1 MRMQPAARR
10 SFRREGAYGPEILIP
25 VQRNWP
31 LIVLMPLWLG
41 VWTTGIAGVAGE
53 VVSGR
58 ARDGEVVVFELWMVA
73 AVLGA
78 GAVAYAWLWNA
89 IGREVVGLRPGVL
102 VIRRD
107 VAGLGLSRE
116 FSLADVRNLRVS
128 SPPSDASRW
137 VPPLRFGRD
146 PGVIAFDH
154 GARTVRFGDGID
166 EAEASLVVAEMGL
179 RPGIER
185 SAA

>member
-1 MRMQPAARR
+1 
-10 SFRREGAYGPEILIP
+10 
-25 VQRNWP
+25 
-31 LIVLMPLWLG
+31 
-41 VWTTGIAGVAGE
+41 
-53 VVSGR
+53 
-58 ARDGEVVVFELWMVA
+58 MVA

-89 IGREVVGLRPGVL
+89 IGCEVVGLRPGVL

-116 FSLADVRNLRVS
+116 FRLADVRNLRVS
-128 SPPSDASRW
+128 LPPSDAARW
-137 VPPLRFGRD
+137 APPLRFGR
-146 PGVIAFDH
+146 
-154 GARTVRFGDGID
+154 

-185 SAA
+185 LAA